1 MAIDPFTGIGLA
13 GNIVQFIDYAS
24 KLISSTYEI
33 YKSSSGSS
41 KNHVHLESIS
51 TRLSELDRALEP
63 TMAQSFTQEKALN
76 ELREECRRD
85 TVALLDLIK
94 ALKAK
99 KDSKWSSFRKALK
112 CAWEKERIDRL
123 EKRLK
128 DHRSEIATH
137 LVAVIRYVIFGLLA
151 GVFTIQTVRLSI

>member
-13 GNIVQFIDYAS
+13 GDIVQFIDYAS
-24 KLISSTYEI
+24 KLTSSTYEI

-41 KNHVHLESIS
+41 RNHVHLESIS
-51 TRLSELDRALEP
+51 TRLLELNRVLEP
-63 TMAQSFTQEKALN
+63 TLAENFTQNKALN

-112 CAWEKERIDRL
+112 CAWEKERIVRL
-123 EKRLK
+123 EERLR

-151 GVFTIQTVRLSI
+151 GVFTIQIVRLSI

>member
-1 MAIDPFTGIGLA
+1 MAIGPFTGIGLA

-24 KLISSTYEI
+24 KLIFSTYEI

-41 KNHVHLESIS
+41 KDHVHLESIS
-51 TRLSELDRALEP
+51 MRLLELNRALEP
-63 TMAQSFTQEKALN
+63 TLAQNFTEEKAVN

-112 CAWEKERIDRL
+112 CAWEKERIDQL

-151 GVFTIQTVRLSI
+151 GVFTIQTVRHSI

>member
-1 MAIDPFTGIGLA
+1 
-13 GNIVQFIDYAS
+13 
-24 KLISSTYEI
+24 
-33 YKSSSGSS
+33 
-41 KNHVHLESIS
+41 
-51 TRLSELDRALEP
+51 
-63 TMAQSFTQEKALN
+63 MAQSFTKEKALN